1 MTKKDFFYIAVLVL
15 FGLNAFLTWYAHTFM
30 DYDVNAQLR
39 QLKQEQT
46 QINARLDALEP
57 QPSNNQ

>member
-1 MTKKDFFYIAVLVL
+1 MTKKDFFYIAILIL
-15 FGLNAFLTWYAHTFM
+15 FGVNALITWSYLTFM
-30 DYDVNAQLR
+30 DNDVNGQIR
-39 QLKQEQT
+39 QQKQEQE